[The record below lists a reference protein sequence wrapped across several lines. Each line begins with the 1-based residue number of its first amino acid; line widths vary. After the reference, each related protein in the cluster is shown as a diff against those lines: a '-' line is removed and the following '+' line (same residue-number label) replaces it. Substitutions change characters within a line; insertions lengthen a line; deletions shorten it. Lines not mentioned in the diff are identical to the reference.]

1 MNQAVHDAVKKIWD
15 YHLLHQPLEKA
26 DCMLVLGSYDTR
38 VAEWAADLFLKGY
51 APLIV
56 FSGNEG
62 AFTKEWKE
70 SEARIFADIA
80 IKKGV
85 PKERI
90 LIEERSTNTGENI
103 VFSKKLLDEH
113 GVNPKTLLLV
123 QKPYMERRMYATF
136 KKQWPE
142 KPFSVTSPPIALDD
156 YPNDRISETHMINC
170 VLGDLQRIRLYP
182 EKGFQIPQEIPKD
195 VWEAFEFLV
204 AKGYTKGV
212 IQ

>member
-1 MNQAVHDAVKKIWD
+1 M
-15 YHLLHQPLEKA
+15 HQPLEKA

-38 VAEWAADLFLKGY
+38 VAEWAAELFLKGY

-62 AFTKEWKE
+62 AFTKEWSD
-70 SEARIFADIA
+70 SEARIFAKIA
-80 IKKGV
+80 IEVGV
-85 PKERI
+85 PEEQI
-90 LIEERSTNTGENI
+90 LIEERSRNTGENI
-103 VFSKKLLDEH
+103 LFSKELLDAKGIHPE
-113 GVNPKTLLLV
+113 TLLLV

-136 KKQWPE
+136 KKQWPD
-142 KPFSVTSPPIALDD
+142 KPCIITSPPISFDD

-170 VLGDLQRIRLYP
+170 ILGDLQRIKLYP

-195 VWEAFEFLV
+195 VWDAFEFLV
-204 AKGYTKGV
+204 AKGYTKGI